1 MILITRFIYIA
12 AFLILKQKTMRTKL
26 FAFTACLFMLM
37 SCGDSSSTDNQGG
50 EAQQT
55 EENQISSQSAQEQ
68 DKSSKI
74 DLETAKRFIPDGFQ
88 IVSYEDEV
96 NFLAGNFD
104 GDEAQDFVVMIA
116 SGEAEFPQ
124 DAADV
129 RIVIYEQQSDK
140 SFAKVAESGNLEGY
154 FIHDAPTSQLHLNEN
169 VLSIKR
175 QDMRF
180 DNEWKFR
187 YEESIGDYALIG
199 SEYNNYGNAA
209 GDGSGNRSTNYLS
222 GKRIEKFSEWD
233 AKNEKL
239 NERPAK
245 TISVN
250 SVKEK
255 PILLKALNAESF
267 YDL

>member
-1 MILITRFIYIA
+1 M
-12 AFLILKQKTMRTKL
+12 KTKL
-26 FAFTACLFMLM
+26 FTLSVGLFMLM
-37 SCGDSSSTDNQGG
+37 SCGDSTSADNQG
-50 EAQQT
+50 EQTQQI
-55 EENQISSQSAQEQ
+55 EGHEIAEQSAQETETLPE
-68 DKSSKI
+68 I
-74 DLETAKRFIPDGFQ
+74 DLETAKNFIPDGFQ
-88 IVSYEDEV
+88 IVSYEDEA
-96 NFLAGNFD
+96 NFLSGNFD
-104 GDEAQDFVVMIA
+104 GDDAQDFAVMIA
-116 SGEAEFPQ
+116 SDEAEFPQ

-140 SFAKVAESGNLEGY
+140 RFTKVAESGNLEGY
-154 FIHDAPTSQLHLNEN
+154 FIHNAPTSQLHLKKN
-169 VLSIKR
+169 VLSVKR

-199 SEYNNYGNAA
+199 SEYNSYGNAV

-233 AKNEKL
+233 MKNEKL
-239 NERPAK
+239 NELPAK
-245 TISVN
+245 TTTVN
-250 SVKEK
+250 SVKQK